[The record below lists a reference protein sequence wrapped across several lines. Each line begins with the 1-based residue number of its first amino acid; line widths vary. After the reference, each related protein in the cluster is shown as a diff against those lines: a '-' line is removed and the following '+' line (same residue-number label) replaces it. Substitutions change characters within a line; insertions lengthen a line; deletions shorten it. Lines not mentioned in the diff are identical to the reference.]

1 VFLCHHHRFPWCSSS
16 SCGSGGPHVEL
27 LLLDQFRRRAC
38 VRHVSCDAVVV
49 CVCVSLDIVICTRT
63 VFLPVCVRACV
74 SPSSAA
80 VASVAS
86 LPFVVHW
93 LCWVGRR
100 PVCLF
105 VCWRFFFFFFF
116 FGGIIVFRFVSFLV
130 LSLCSLSC
138 IWFLVQSSATL
149 VTLLRFPI

>member
-1 VFLCHHHRFPWCSSS
+1 M
-16 SCGSGGPHVEL
+16 
-27 LLLDQFRRRAC
+27 C
-38 VRHVSCDAVVV
+38 VRVV
-49 CVCVSLDIVICTRT
+49 DIVICTRT

-74 SPSSAA
+74 SSSSAA

-105 VCWRFFFFFFF
+105 VCWRFFFF
-116 FGGIIVFRFVSFLV
+116 GGRIVFRFVSFLV
-130 LSLCSLSC
+130 LSLCSFSC